1 MARLL
6 EDIELGTPVYLG
18 ESRIGFVRGVYAEGE
33 ARLAEY
39 IAVHWNSRAA
49 DVLIPTKDVLS
60 LDARGVVLMGED
72 PRTYASMPDFDEAV
86 HPTIRKIR

>member
-18 ESRIGFVRGVYAEGE
+18 ESRIGSVRGVYAEGD

-39 IAVHWNSRAA
+39 IAVQWTSRAV
-49 DVLIPTKDVLS
+49 DVLIPTKDVMS
-60 LDARGVVLMGED
+60 LDEKGVVLMGED
-72 PRTYASMPDFDEAV
+72 PRTYASMPAFDESV